1 MFKPYPYQQKLIDEA
16 RESLSK
22 GNKSVLIVS
31 PAGSGKSI
39 IIAEIARLAIN
50 KGGHVMFMVHR
61 KELVEQIKE
70 TFLKDE
76 IDLSHTTIMTVGRIK
91 NRLGELPK
99 PTLIITD
106 ETHHSLAKTYQTI
119 YEYYSDVPRIGFSA
133 TPWRLSGKGLKDVYD
148 DMVVGPQVK
157 WLIDNHYLAPYEMY
171 GFKADTSDLK
181 RSSTGDY
188 TKNSMDEMT
197 KKIIHGDVID
207 NWKRLANNRKTI
219 VYCHSI
225 EFSKQVAKWF
235 NDAGIPAVHA
245 DSKTSAKER
254 DEIMDKFRE
263 GKIKVLCNVDLVSEG
278 FNVPDCSCVIM
289 LRPTQ
294 SLVLYIQQSMR
305 CMRYQPDK
313 KAIIIDQVENYRNF
327 GLPDD
332 NREWSLADREKQKK
346 KTNTDGGVAIRT
358 CDECFA
364 IIPAT
369 CTLCPICGA
378 EIKVRNEEVEVDKQ
392 AELQQVNDFKF
403 TTNYLVT
410 KKPSELTTV
419 DELKAYAKAKGY
431 KTGWVYFQQ
440 KQRGWIK

>member
-1 MFKPYPYQQKLIDEA
+1 MFKPYPYQQELIDKA
-16 RESLSK
+16 RKSLAN

-39 IIAEIARLAIN
+39 VIAEIARLAIN

-91 NRLGELPK
+91 NRLGKLSK

-119 YEYYSDVPRIGFSA
+119 YKYYSDVPRLGFSA

-148 DMVVGPQVK
+148 DMVIGPSVK
-157 WLIDNHYLAPYEMY
+157 WLIDNHYLAPFKMY
-171 GFKADTSDLK
+171 GFQADTSDLK
-181 RSSTGDY
+181 KSSTGDY
-188 TKNSMDEMT
+188 TKKSMDDMAS
-197 KKIIHGDVID
+197 KIIHGDIIR
-207 NWKRLANNRKTI
+207 NWKDKANGRKTI

-225 EFSKQVAKWF
+225 EFSKKVAQWF
-235 NDAGIPAVHA
+235 NDAGIPAKHA
-245 DSKTSAKER
+245 DSKTPAKER

-305 CMRYQPDK
+305 SMRYVK
-313 KAIIIDQVENYRNF
+313 GKTAIIIDQVENYKNF
-327 GLPDD
+327 GLPDAD
-332 NREWSLADREKQKK
+332 RQWSLNDRKK
-346 KTNTDGGVAIRT
+346 RKKSDKTIGPAIRT

-364 IIPAT
+364 VIPAQ
-369 CTLCPICGA
+369 CIKCPICGA
-378 EIKVRNEEVEVDKQ
+378 KLKIAEKKVEIDKKAKLQEVT
-392 AELQQVNDFKF
+392 DFKLEV
-403 TTNYLVT
+403 NNLVT
-410 KKPSELTTV
+410 KKPSELKTIG
-419 DELKAYAKAKGY
+419 ELKAYAKAKGY
-431 KTGWVYFQQ
+431 KPGWLYFQQ

>member
-1 MFKPYPYQQKLIDEA
+1 MFKPYPYQQELIDKA
-16 RESLSK
+16 RNSLAK

-39 IIAEIARLAIN
+39 VIAEIARLAIN

-91 NRLGELPK
+91 NRLGKLPK

-119 YEYYSDVPRIGFSA
+119 YEYYSDVPRLGFSA

-148 DMVVGPQVK
+148 DMVIGPSVR
-157 WLIDNHYLAPYEMY
+157 WLIDNHYLAPFKMY
-171 GFKADTSDLK
+171 GFQADTSDLK
-181 RSSTGDY
+181 KSSTGDY
-188 TKNSMDEMT
+188 TKKSMDDMAN
-197 KKIIHGDVID
+197 KIIHGDIIR
-207 NWKRLANNRKTI
+207 NWKDKANGRKTI

-225 EFSKQVAKWF
+225 EFSKKVAQWF
-235 NDAGIPAVHA
+235 NDAGIPAKHA
-245 DSKTSAKER
+245 DSKTPAKER

-305 CMRYQPDK
+305 SMRYVK
-313 KAIIIDQVENYRNF
+313 GKTAIIIDQVENYKNF
-327 GLPDD
+327 GLPDAD
-332 NREWSLADREKQKK
+332 RQWSLNDRKK
-346 KTNTDGGVAIRT
+346 RKKSDKTIGPAIRT

-364 IIPAT
+364 VIPAQ
-369 CTLCPICGA
+369 CIKCPVCGA
-378 EIKVRNEEVEVDKQ
+378 KLKIAEKKVEIDEKAKLQEVKNFKLEVNN
-392 AELQQVNDFKF
+392 LL
-403 TTNYLVT
+403 TR
-410 KKPSELTTV
+410 KPSELKTIG
-419 DELKAYAKAKGY
+419 ELKAYAKAKGY
-431 KTGWVYFQQ
+431 KPGWLYFQQ

>member
-1 MFKPYPYQQKLIDEA
+1 MFKPYPYQQELIDKA
-16 RESLSK
+16 RESLAK

-39 IIAEIARLAIN
+39 VIAEIARLAIN

-91 NRLGELPK
+91 NRLGKLPK

-119 YEYYSDVPRIGFSA
+119 YEYYSDVPRLGFSA

-148 DMVVGPQVK
+148 DMVVGPSVK
-157 WLIDNHYLAPYEMY
+157 WLIDNHYLAPFKMY
-171 GFKADTSDLK
+171 GFQADTSDLK
-181 RSSTGDY
+181 KSSTGDY
-188 TKNSMDEMT
+188 TKKSMDDMAN
-197 KKIIHGDVID
+197 KIIHGDIIR
-207 NWKRLANNRKTI
+207 NWKDKANGRKTI

-225 EFSKQVAKWF
+225 EFSKKVAQWF
-235 NDAGIPAVHA
+235 NDAGIPAKHA
-245 DSKTSAKER
+245 DSKTPAKER

-305 CMRYQPDK
+305 SMRYVK
-313 KAIIIDQVENYRNF
+313 GKTAIIIDQVENYKNF
-327 GLPDD
+327 GLPDAD
-332 NREWSLADREKQKK
+332 RQWSLNDRKK
-346 KTNTDGGVAIRT
+346 K
-358 CDECFA
+358 
-364 IIPAT
+364 
-369 CTLCPICGA
+369 
-378 EIKVRNEEVEVDKQ
+378 KSSSK
-392 AELQQVNDFKF
+392 
-403 TTNYLVT
+403 
-410 KKPSELTTV
+410 TV
-419 DELKAYAKAKGY
+419 GPFSTAS
-431 KTGWVYFQQ
+431 T
-440 KQRGWIK
+440 

>member
-1 MFKPYPYQQKLIDEA
+1 MFKPYPYQQELIDKA
-16 RESLSK
+16 RNSLAK

-39 IIAEIARLAIN
+39 VIAEIARLAIN

-91 NRLGELPK
+91 NWLGKLPK

-106 ETHHSLAKTYQTI
+106 ETHHSLAKTYQII
-119 YEYYSDVPRIGFSA
+119 YEYYSNVPRLGFSA

-148 DMVVGPQVK
+148 DMVVGPSVK
-157 WLIDNHYLAPYEMY
+157 WLIDNHYLAPFKMY
-171 GFKADTSDLK
+171 GFQADTSGLK
-181 RSSTGDY
+181 KSSTGDY
-188 TKNSMDEMT
+188 TKKSMDDMAS
-197 KKIIHGDVID
+197 KIIHGDIIR
-207 NWKRLANNRKTI
+207 NWKDKANGRKTI

-225 EFSKQVAKWF
+225 EFSKKVAQWF
-235 NDAGIPAVHA
+235 NDAGVPAKHA
-245 DSKTSAKER
+245 DSKTPAKER

-305 CMRYQPDK
+305 SMRYVK
-313 KAIIIDQVENYRNF
+313 GKTAIIIDQVENYKNF
-327 GLPDD
+327 GLPDAD
-332 NREWSLADREKQKK
+332 RQWSLNDRKK
-346 KTNTDGGVAIRT
+346 KKSSSKTIGPAIRT

-364 IIPAT
+364 VIPAQVT
-369 CTLCPICGA
+369 VCPVCGA
-378 EIKVRNEEVEVDKQ
+378 EIKVVKKKVEIDEKAKLQEVT
-392 AELQQVNDFKF
+392 DFKLEV
-403 TTNYLVT
+403 NNLLT
-410 KKPSELTTV
+410 KKPSELKTIG
-419 DELKAYAKAKGY
+419 ELKAYAKAKGY
-431 KTGWVYFQQ
+431 KPGWLYFQQ

>member
-1 MFKPYPYQQKLIDEA
+1 MFKPYPYQQKLIDKA
-16 RESLSK
+16 RKSLAK
-22 GNKSVLIVS
+22 GNQSVLIVS

-39 IIAEIARLAIN
+39 VIAEIARLAIN

-91 NRLGELPK
+91 NRLGKLPK

-106 ETHHSLAKTYQTI
+106 ETHHSLAKTYQII
-119 YEYYSDVPRIGFSA
+119 YEYYSNVPRLGFSA

-148 DMVVGPQVK
+148 DMVIGPSVR
-157 WLIDNHYLAPYEMY
+157 WLIDNHYLAPFKMY
-171 GFKADTSDLK
+171 GFQADTSSLK
-181 RSSTGDY
+181 KSSTGDY
-188 TKNSMDEMT
+188 TKKSMDDMAS
-197 KKIIHGDVID
+197 KIIHGDIIR
-207 NWKRLANNRKTI
+207 NWKDKANGRKTI

-225 EFSKQVAKWF
+225 EFSKKVAQWF
-235 NDAGIPAVHA
+235 NDAGIPAKHA
-245 DSKTSAKER
+245 DSKTPAKER
-254 DEIMDKFRE
+254 DEIMDKFRK

-305 CMRYQPDK
+305 SMRYVK
-313 KAIIIDQVENYRNF
+313 GKTAIIIDQVENYKNF
-327 GLPDD
+327 GLPDAD
-332 NREWSLADREKQKK
+332 RQWSLNDRKK
-346 KTNTDGGVAIRT
+346 KKSSSKTIGPAIRT

-364 IIPAT
+364 VIPAQVT
-369 CTLCPICGA
+369 VCPVCGA
-378 EIKVRNEEVEVDKQ
+378 EIKVEKKKVEIDEKAKLQEVT
-392 AELQQVNDFKF
+392 DFKLEV
-403 TTNYLVT
+403 NNLLT
-410 KKPSELTTV
+410 KKPSELKTIG
-419 DELKAYAKAKGY
+419 ELKAYAKAKGY
-431 KTGWVYFQQ
+431 KPGWLYFQQ

>member
-1 MFKPYPYQQKLIDEA
+1 MFKPYPYQQELIDKA
-16 RESLSK
+16 RKSLAN

-39 IIAEIARLAIN
+39 VIAEIARLAIN

-61 KELVEQIKE
+61 KELVEQIKD

-91 NRLGELPK
+91 NRLGKLPK

-119 YEYYSDVPRIGFSA
+119 YEYYSDVPRLGFSA

-148 DMVVGPQVK
+148 DMVVGPSVK
-157 WLIDNHYLAPYEMY
+157 WLIDNHYLAPFKMY

-181 RSSTGDY
+181 KSSTGDY
-188 TKNSMDEMT
+188 TKKSMDDMAS
-197 KKIIHGDVID
+197 KIIHGDIIR
-207 NWKRLANNRKTI
+207 NWKDKANGRKTI

-225 EFSKQVAKWF
+225 EFSKKVAQWF
-235 NDAGIPAVHA
+235 NDAGIPAKHA
-245 DSKTSAKER
+245 DSKTPAKER

-294 SLVLYIQQSMR
+294 SLVLYVQQSMR
-305 CMRYQPDK
+305 SMRYVK
-313 KAIIIDQVENYRNF
+313 GKTAIIIDQVENYKNF
-327 GLPDD
+327 GLPDAD
-332 NREWSLADREKQKK
+332 RQWSLNDRKK
-346 KTNTDGGVAIRT
+346 RKKSDKTIGPAIRT

-364 IIPAT
+364 VIPAQ
-369 CTLCPICGA
+369 CIKCPVCGA
-378 EIKVRNEEVEVDKQ
+378 KLKIAEKKVEIDEKAKLQEVT
-392 AELQQVNDFKF
+392 DFKLEV
-403 TTNYLVT
+403 NNLVT
-410 KKPSELTTV
+410 KKPSELKTIG
-419 DELKAYAKAKGY
+419 ELKAYAKAKGY
-431 KTGWVYFQQ
+431 KPGWLYFQQ

>member
-1 MFKPYPYQQKLIDEA
+1 MFKPYPYQQELIDKA
-16 RESLSK
+16 RNSLAK
-22 GNKSVLIVS
+22 GNQSVLIVS

-39 IIAEIARLAIN
+39 VIAEIARLAIN

-61 KELVEQIKE
+61 KELVEQIKD

-91 NRLGELPK
+91 NRLGKLPK

-119 YEYYSDVPRIGFSA
+119 YEYYSDVPRLGFSA

-148 DMVVGPQVK
+148 DMVVGPSVK
-157 WLIDNHYLAPYEMY
+157 WLIDNHYLAPFKMY
-171 GFKADTSDLK
+171 GFQADTSDLK
-181 RSSTGDY
+181 KSSTGDY
-188 TKNSMDEMT
+188 TKKSMDDIA
-197 KKIIHGDVID
+197 KKIIHGDIIR
-207 NWKRLANNRKTI
+207 NWKDKANGRKTI

-225 EFSKQVAKWF
+225 EFSKKVAQWF
-235 NDAGIPAVHA
+235 NDAGIPAKHA
-245 DSKTSAKER
+245 DSKTPAKER

-305 CMRYQPDK
+305 SMRYVEGK
-313 KAIIIDQVENYRNF
+313 TAVIIDQVENYKNF
-327 GLPDD
+327 GLPDAD
-332 NREWSLADREKQKK
+332 RQWSLNDRKK
-346 KTNTDGGVAIRT
+346 RKKSSKSVGPAIRT

-364 IIPAT
+364 VIPAQ
-369 CTLCPICGA
+369 CIKCPICGA
-378 EIKVRNEEVEVDKQ
+378 KLKIAEKKVEIDEK
-392 AELQQVNDFKF
+392 AELEQVGGFNLTVNK
-403 TTNYLVT
+403 LAT
-410 KKPSELTTV
+410 KKPSELKTM
-419 DELKAYAKAKGY
+419 DELREYAKIKKY
-431 KTGWVYFQQ
+431 KPQWVYFQA
-440 KQRGWIK
+440 KNRGWIK